1 MSFKCLR
8 KKRRSVDVKRK
19 TKIKGQGRD
28 RKRLKKRE
36 IEEKIT
42 KVTDFA
48 IKISPNEYI
57 KINEKVLKTKY

>member
-1 MSFKCLR
+1 M
-8 KKRRSVDVKRK
+8 KRN